1 MHCCSWFRAAPFALL
16 GTLLYTAGAH
26 AQAIPGFVNLPRDDF
41 VWIWGDR
48 EDAMQ
53 NRFSDFTVNGN
64 EAGFRCELTVRLHP
78 GSRLSP
84 AEVRQ
89 LEQQLRQSMAFIQ
102 DSANAM
108 YVLEQRREIDWA
120 LLDCDKP
127 EPEQL
132 TEAEQQQRVDR
143 ALEKARAE
151 QQRRRARQQR
161 N

>member
-1 MHCCSWFRAAPFALL
+1 ERVGAAVQPRSCYQNHAKVAAVQPLLQRGDAGRWQILESRARLRQRTSRRVRGTNRRYDGDKRTLIGGCRRREDAAMHCCSWFRAAPFALL

-64 EAGFRCELTVRLHP
+64 EAGFRCELTDRLHP

-84 AEVRQ
+84 
-89 LEQQLRQSMAFIQ
+89 
-102 DSANAM
+102 
-108 YVLEQRREIDWA
+108 
-120 LLDCDKP
+120 
-127 EPEQL
+127 
-132 TEAEQQQRVDR
+132 
-143 ALEKARAE
+143 
-151 QQRRRARQQR
+151 
-161 N
+161 

>member
-1 MHCCSWFRAAPFALL
+1 MNLLPRLRAAQLALL
-16 GTLLYTAGAH
+16 GTLLWTAGAQ

-48 EDAMQ
+48 EDAIQ
-53 NRFSDFTVNGN
+53 NRFSDFKVGGS

-84 AEVRQ
+84 VEVRQ

-102 DSANAM
+102 DSANTM

-127 EPEQL
+127 EAQEL
-132 TEAEQQQRVDR
+132 TQAEQQQRVDR

-151 QQRRRARQQR
+151 QQRRRERQQR
-161 N
+161 